1 MGQKIVITA
10 NMNNKTQRIERKEV
24 QYQWHWRRIVG
35 AATLGLCSVA
45 AIWYL
50 AFTPANAE
58 QGEVNTASSDGIQS
72 QAEAPNESAHEDT
85 VAKAAPV
92 ALAAQAP
99 VQSSQPHKEDEVEA
113 DSKSAMV
120 ESEQTLVAQVSTNET
135 STVESSTSASSTEA
149 QANDTAVDAP
159 APESEFN
166 TEAKVASL
174 SQGTKIDTDK
184 VSRAVLTTAVQDR
197 EPINSLGQEVK
208 TSDFQQQLFFFT
220 ELHGLQGQKVKH
232 VWYFN
237 DQTMANV
244 ELGVHTTRYRTFSS
258 KNIMPSQ
265 LGTWRVELRDEN
277 NKLLATRAFR
287 LVGSR

>member
-1 MGQKIVITA
+1 M
-10 NMNNKTQRIERKEV
+10 
-24 QYQWHWRRIVG
+24 
-35 AATLGLCSVA
+35 
-45 AIWYL
+45 
-50 AFTPANAE
+50 
-58 QGEVNTASSDGIQS
+58 
-72 QAEAPNESAHEDT
+72 
-85 VAKAAPV
+85 
-92 ALAAQAP
+92 
-99 VQSSQPHKEDEVEA
+99 
-113 DSKSAMV
+113 
-120 ESEQTLVAQVSTNET
+120 LVAQVSTNET

-149 QANDTAVDAP
+149 QANDTTVDAP

>member
-72 QAEAPNESAHEDT
+72 QAEAPNESAQEVT

-92 ALAAQAP
+92 ASAAQAT

-149 QANDTAVDAP
+149 QANDTTVDAP